1 MQPAGAIA
9 RTGVVVWRSAA
20 QKRRYNRGLERVE
33 KLLEAVVTGCPGTL
47 GSACGATLAAGGK
60 RVRPL
65 LVLLSARRD
74 RPFTPD
80 AHRAA
85 AAVELLHMATLVH
98 DDVLDGAV
106 LRRGRPTIAQHLGVP
121 IAVSAGNYMF
131 AQAFALLV
139 ATSDGR
145 AVDLL
150 SRVAEGLSRGEVLQ
164 MEEAY
169 RVDLAVA
176 DYAHRCE
183 LKTADLFAAAC
194 SLGAIVSGAAEDDI
208 AGLAAY
214 GRSLGLA
221 FQIFDD
227 ILDLTGDEAQI
238 GKRLGTDLRDGTVTL
253 PVIMALQARP
263 DLGVRLQRPLG
274 PTAAADPGSDVGP
287 IAAADAGTEVAD
299 TAADAAVTAA
309 DTEVTALI
317 ADIAA
322 SGAIE
327 KTRVAALEQ
336 IAEAREHLALCSELV
351 ERELLGEVAGWVV
364 ERFS

>member
-1 MQPAGAIA
+1 MKPIGSGETMKPAGGIA
-9 RTGVVVWRSAA
+9 KTGVARFGVVAWRSAA
-20 QKRRYNRGLERVE
+20 QKRRYNRGLERGE
-33 KLLEAVVTGCPGTL
+33 KLLDAVITGCPGTL

-74 RPFTPD
+74 RPFTPQV
-80 AHRAA
+80 HHAA
-85 AAVELLHMATLVH
+85 AGVELLHMATLVH

-106 LRRGRPTIAQHLGVP
+106 LRRGRPTIAHQSGVP

-139 ATSDGR
+139 ATNDGR

-150 SRVAEGLSRGEVLQ
+150 SRVAEGLSQGEVLQ

-169 RVDLAVA
+169 RVDLALA
-176 DYAHRCE
+176 DYVRRCE

-227 ILDLTGDEAQI
+227 ILDLAGDEAQI

-263 DLGVRLQRPLG
+263 DLGARLQRPLG
-274 PTAAADPGSDVGP
+274 PTAAADAGADVDP
-287 IAAADAGTEVAD
+287 IAATDAESEVA
-299 TAADAAVTAA
+299 
-309 DTEVTALI
+309 ALI
-317 ADIAA
+317 AEIVA

-327 KTRVAALEQ
+327 QARAVALAQ
-336 IAEAREHLALCSELV
+336 IAEAREHLALCSDLV
-351 ERELLGEVAGWVV
+351 ERELLAEVAGWVV

>member
-1 MQPAGAIA
+1 MKSGGKGETTKPAGGVAKNGVA
-9 RTGVVVWRSAA
+9 RSGVVAWRSAG

-33 KLLEAVVTGCPGTL
+33 ELLETVVTGCPGTL
-47 GSACGATLAAGGK
+47 GAACDATLAAGGK

-80 AHRAA
+80 VHRAA

-106 LRRGRPTIAQHLGVP
+106 LRRGRPTIAHHLGAP

-139 ATSDGR
+139 ATNNGR

-150 SRVAEGLSRGEVLQ
+150 SRVAEGLSQGEVLQ

-169 RVDLAVA
+169 RVDLAMA
-176 DYAHRCE
+176 DYARRCE

-194 SLGAIVSGAAEDDI
+194 SLGAIVSGTGESDI

-227 ILDLTGDEAQI
+227 ILDLTGDEAQT

-263 DLGVRLQRPLG
+263 DLGPRLQRPLG
-274 PTAAADPGSDVGP
+274 PTAAADAGSDVGP
-287 IAAADAGTEVAD
+287 TAAA
-299 TAADAAVTAA
+299 AA
-309 DTEVTALI
+309 EVTALI
-317 ADIAA
+317 AEIVA

-327 KTRVAALEQ
+327 QARAAALAQ
-336 IAEAREHLALCSELV
+336 IAEAREHLALCSGFV

>member
-1 MQPAGAIA
+1 MKP
-9 RTGVVVWRSAA
+9 TGVVAWRSAA

-33 KLLEAVVTGCPGTL
+33 ELLEAVVTGCPGTL
-47 GSACGATLAAGGK
+47 GAACGATLVAGGK

-65 LVLLSARRD
+65 LVLLSACRD

-80 AHRAA
+80 VHRAA

-106 LRRGRPTIAQHLGVP
+106 LRRGRPTIAHQLGVP

-139 ATSDGR
+139 ATNDGR

-150 SRVAEGLSRGEVLQ
+150 SRVAEGLSQGEIIQ
-164 MEEAY
+164 MEEAH
-169 RVDLAVA
+169 RVDLAVV
-176 DYAHRCE
+176 DYTRRCE

-194 SLGAIVSGAAEDDI
+194 SLGAIVSGAAEADI

-227 ILDLTGDEAQI
+227 ILDLTGDETQT

-253 PVIMALQARP
+253 PVIMALQAWP
-263 DLGVRLQRPLG
+263 DLGPRLQRPF
-274 PTAAADPGSDVGP
+274 GST
-287 IAAADAGTEVAD
+287 ADAEL
-299 TAADAAVTAA
+299 
-309 DTEVTALI
+309 TALI
-317 ADIAA
+317 AEIVA
-322 SGAIE
+322 SGAIG
-327 KTRVAALEQ
+327 RARAVALAQ
-336 IAEAREHLALCSELV
+336 IAEAREHLALCSEYV
-351 ERELLGEVAGWVV
+351 ERELLGKVAGWVV